1 MVASLRKGTERMLSD
16 PGGEVRSIS
25 RTDKPSS
32 RLVEL
37 EFMQRQLAAANRRIA
52 TLLRERTQ
60 SRRAISLLTA
70 MATTDVLT
78 ELGNRR
84 RFEEVLGAHFAR
96 SIGCDSPLS
105 VIMVNVDGF
114 KSYNDAFGH
123 SAGDAVLCVVA
134 QQLVK
139 SSRGHDVVTRYG
151 GEEFAI
157 VLPEADAV
165 AALGYAE
172 RQREAIAS
180 FPWPLRPVTASFGVA
195 TRTPSIADI
204 ALLMEGA
211 DRALYV
217 SKRSGRNRA
226 THVEMIDVT
235 ETLIFPDPGI
245 LPSTGTER
253 PPWSVAGFVSET
265 NHSSRS
271 SL

>member
-1 MVASLRKGTERMLSD
+1 MLSD
-16 PGGEVRSIS
+16 PGGEVRSIR
-25 RTDKPSS
+25 RTNKPSS
-32 RLVEL
+32 RVGNL
-37 EFMQRQLAAANRRIA
+37 EFLQCQLAAANRRIA
-52 TLLRERTQ
+52 QLLRERTE
-60 SRRAISLLTA
+60 SRKAISRLTA

-84 RFEEVLGAHFAR
+84 RFEEVLGAHFAL

-105 VIMVNVDGF
+105 VIMVDVDGF

-157 VLPEADAV
+157 VLPQTDAA

-180 FPWPLRPVTASFGVA
+180 FAWPLRPVTASFGVV
-195 TRTPSIADI
+195 TRTPSIADMTM
-204 ALLMEGA
+204 LMHGA

-217 SKRSGRNRA
+217 SKRGGRNRV
-226 THVEMIDVT
+226 THVEMIDDQ
-235 ETLIFPDPGI
+235 EPLNFQDPRVVAPPG
-245 LPSTGTER
+245 TGR
-253 PPWSVAGFVSET
+253 PAWSFAGFVSET
-265 NHSSRS
+265 NPSSRS